1 LGEGARIGDRVGHR
15 FSEVSVCLKFGFRFA
30 FRDARPRVALPPLPA
45 SRSPVRGARCAVR
58 GARLE
63 HQAHQADRLAGLQL
77 EADRLAG
84 LQLEADRLAGLQ
96 LEADRLAGLQLEAL
110 ARIRETK
117 NPASGRVCRDQGP
130 GLSGRPDQPPRV
142 LKRPGFSNEV
152 PDLDNASGIIIP
164 EDDPEPEKATV
175 DRRSH
180 PVGRIPDRG

>member
-1 LGEGARIGDRVGHR
+1 
-15 FSEVSVCLKFGFRFA
+15 
-30 FRDARPRVALPPLPA
+30 VALPPLPA

-63 HQAHQADRLAGLQL
+63 HQAHQADRLAGLQLEADRLAGLQL

-152 PDLDNASGIIIP
+152 PDLDNAAGIIIP
-164 EDDPEPEKATV
+164 EHDPEPEKATV